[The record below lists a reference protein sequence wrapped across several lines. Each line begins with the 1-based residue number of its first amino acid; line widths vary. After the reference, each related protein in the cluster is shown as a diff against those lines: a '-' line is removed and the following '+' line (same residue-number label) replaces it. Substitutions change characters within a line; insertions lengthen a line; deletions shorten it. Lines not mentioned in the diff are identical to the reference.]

1 MIVQAP
7 VERLIKTHC
16 SAINFYAIMSSYFVT
31 DSGYTIETSGA
42 VFVSQGNSQIFQA
55 PCTEYNNYVTQNN
68 FRRSVRKSYCRQPSD
83 SHVTA
88 AAKMYNNASAPPLED
103 LGS

>member
-55 PCTEYNNYVTQNN
+55 PCTE
-68 FRRSVRKSYCRQPSD
+68 SYCRQPSD